1 MYFRQLFPSVFLP
14 TQKSISDIKGWL
26 RMEYIHW
33 VLVKRQ
39 TFFNIPQP
47 ILFRN
52 FLLQSRSKWLCNSL
66 HLFPFSL
73 SQDVFD
79 RLTRSKGVSTS
90 HHLFSLFQF
99 SIFSKLNWGILFF
112 LAALAVLY
120 LHMGRTEL
128 LNEWVTNDYKFERW
142 LRQCASSQITSNILT
157 QASWR
162 LYEIR
167 QPPTSL
173 QIW

>member
-1 MYFRQLFPSVFLP
+1 MF
-14 TQKSISDIKGWL
+14 TQKMFTQQIFTQKNFRTNFFFTESLSCVDL
-26 RMEYIHW
+26 RWAQLY
-33 VLVKRQ
+33 VSLV
-39 TFFNIPQP
+39 PQP

-79 RLTRSKGVSTS
+79 RLTRSERVSTS

-120 LHMGRTEL
+120 LHMGRTKL

-142 LRQCASSQITSNILT
+142 SRRCASS
-157 QASWR
+157 
-162 LYEIR
+162 
-167 QPPTSL
+167 
-173 QIW
+173 